1 MSEIIVGRYHGRY
14 LAARD
19 QQFVLLA
26 APTGADK
33 GVGLVLPNL
42 LNYPGSV
49 VVFDLKLENFY
60 YTSLFRQRHGQ
71 AVYLWAPFAEDG
83 RSHRWNMLDA
93 VARDALCRVG
103 DILAIAQCF
112 WPGDCHPKEKYWNDN
127 ARNLFLA
134 LVLYVMET
142 PELPFT
148 PGEVYRQSSGAG
160 KPIRNHIEDILAS
173 RRAGSRPLS
182 PECVD
187 AFNRFLSA
195 SSEAVGN
202 IISTFNAP
210 LLIFANPI
218 VDAAT
223 SASDFDLRQVRRQPM
238 SIYLGIPPHRLSDA
252 GVLANIFFSQ
262 LIDLNTRELP
272 ERDATLR
279 HECALFLDELAAI
292 GKIAILPKSN
302 FYIRA
307 YGLRLL
313 SSMQSLAQLIPR
325 YGEAEARTLII
336 DHTVQIVYPP
346 ADQGEAE
353 EYSKLLGYLTEL
365 RSSTSQSSAAG
376 GASRT
381 VSRAEHARALMLP
394 QELRL
399 MPRHRQ
405 IVFARYCRPILCDK
419 ARYYEDYRFI
429 ARLKAL
435 SPTLARLDHQ
445 GWRRLVPGAPRWASV
460 LPRQHELQRAA
471 FELRE
476 LSIEVPAIAPAPTSQ
491 RPASQAHPA
500 PPPSSAACTTAAAAT
515 EAPRA
520 SLRLPAFRDA
530 AQPTV
535 AEADAVVDA
544 FFAQLALF
552 HAVAAQ
558 EAAAPAPDRSTPA
571 AAPPRQDPAG
581 HGLDLSKLDH

>member
-1 MSEIIVGRYHGRY
+1 MSEIIVGRYQGRY
-14 LAARD
+14 LTAKN

-42 LNYPGSV
+42 LNYPDSV

-60 YTSLFRQRHGQ
+60 YTSLFRQRHGH

-142 PELPFT
+142 PELPLT
-148 PGEVYRQSSGAG
+148 PGEVYRQSSGGG
-160 KPIRNHIEDILAS
+160 KPIRQHIEDILAS
-173 RRAGSRPLS
+173 RRSGSRPLS

-195 SSEAVGN
+195 SAEAVGN

-223 SASDFDLRQVRRQPM
+223 SQSDFDLRQVRRRRM

-272 ERDATLR
+272 ERDASLR
-279 HECALFLDELAAI
+279 HECLLLLDELAAI

-313 SSMQSLAQLIPR
+313 SSLQSLAQLEPR
-325 YGEAEARTLII
+325 YGAAEARTLII
-336 DHTVQIVYPP
+336 DHTIQIIYPP
-346 ADQGEAE
+346 ADLREAE

-365 RSSTSQSSAAG
+365 RTSTSHTSTAG

-381 VSRAEHARALMLP
+381 VGSAEHGRALMLP
-394 QELRL
+394 QELQQ

-405 IVFARYCRPILCDK
+405 IIFARYCRPILCDK
-419 ARYYEDYRFI
+419 ARYYDDHRFI
-429 ARLKAL
+429 ARLKAI
-435 SPTLARLDHQ
+435 SPTLARLDRQ
-445 GWRRLVPGAPRWASV
+445 GWRRHLPGSARWAAV
-460 LPRQHELQRAA
+460 LPDKLQLQQAA

-476 LSIEVPAIAPAPTSQ
+476 LSIALPAIPLSPPRRAAARVSPAART
-491 RPASQAHPA
+491 PAKEP
-500 PPPSSAACTTAAAAT
+500 AAAAT
-515 EAPRA
+515 PIAIQ
-520 SLRLPAFRDA
+520 LPPFRDGT
-530 AQPTV
+530 QPTA
-535 AEADAVVDA
+535 AEAAAVVDA
-544 FFAQLALF
+544 FFAQLPLF
-552 HAVAAQ
+552 Q
-558 EAAAPAPDRSTPA
+558 AAAEHEAQQPRPDSEAPAVPSS
-571 AAPPRQDPAG
+571 
-581 HGLDLSKLDH
+581 HGCKTQPIDLSALDH